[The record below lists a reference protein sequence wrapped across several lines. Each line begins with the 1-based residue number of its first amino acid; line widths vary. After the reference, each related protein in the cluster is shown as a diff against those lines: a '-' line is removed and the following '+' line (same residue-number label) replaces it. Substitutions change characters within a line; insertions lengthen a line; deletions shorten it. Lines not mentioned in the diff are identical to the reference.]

1 MKKIYSLTIA
11 ILISC
16 QLFAQAPNKMSYQAV
31 IRNSSN
37 NLVASKGIGMQVS
50 ILQGSATGTAVYVER
65 HFPNTNANGLA
76 SIEIGTGTLVSGSFS
91 TINWAN
97 GPYFIKTETD
107 INGGATYTITG
118 TSELMSVPYALFA
131 ANSAPGPQGLQGP
144 QGIQG
149 IKGDTGVRGLQ
160 GIQGIQGIQGVK
172 GDSGARGLQGI
183 QGIKGDSGLRGIQ
196 GIQGIQGIKG
206 DSGARGLQG
215 IQGIQG
221 VKGDTGARGLN
232 GDTAWA
238 MAGTV
243 IYNKNSGN
251 VGIGTTTPQSKLSV
265 GTSSQFQVDSIG
277 NLRKI
282 NNVPTS
288 FPATQG
294 SNGQVLT
301 NNGSGNLSWSAVS
314 NLQKSGSVV
323 LLDTYDTSMLSAGY
337 TFLTKIQT
345 TGQKKLADSASW
357 QWGDEFPIVGAPAI
371 SANQPRTIWT
381 GSEVIVLDNY
391 GSNLTGGGKYNP
403 ITNSWTSIS
412 TIGAPTNRNDYT
424 AVWTGTEVIIWGG
437 DSNYNRTNSGYRYN
451 PTTNA
456 WAAISNIGA
465 PTPRGSHTAVWTGTE
480 MIIWG
485 GDSSNYYNSPTNT
498 GGRYNPITNSWATL
512 PILNAPSARMIHSAI
527 WTGTE
532 MIIWRGDSVFD
543 YSYYSINNGGRYN
556 PSTNSWSAL
565 STLNAPV
572 LRKRYSIVWT
582 GTEMIIWGG
591 DSGNYYN
598 SATKSGGRYNPS
610 TNTWT
615 TTSNFGTP
623 SKRSG
628 HVALWTGNRMIVWG
642 GSNGQNDGGIYNPL
656 TNTWASTSLINAPA
670 DSYGLPAFWTG
681 TEMIFMNYTLN
692 NTKRFSRF
700 APTLGGYENIYMY
713 LFRKN

>member
-1 MKKIYSLTIA
+1 MKKIYSFIIA
-11 ILISC
+11 ILFSS

-65 HFPNTNANGLA
+65 HFPTTNANGLA
-76 SIEIGTGTLVSGSFS
+76 NIEIGTGTLVSGSFS

-131 ANSAPGPQGLQGP
+131 ANSAPGPQGLQGI

-149 IKGDTGVRGLQ
+149 IKGDTGVRGIN
-160 GIQGIQGIQGVK
+160 GSQGIQGVK
-172 GDSGARGLQGI
+172 GDSGARGL
-183 QGIKGDSGLRGIQ
+183 
-196 GIQGIQGIKG
+196 
-206 DSGARGLQG
+206 
-215 IQGIQG
+215 QGIQG

-243 IYNKNSGN
+243 IYNKNNGN
-251 VGIGTTTPQSKLSV
+251 VGIGTNAPQSKLSV

-314 NLQKSGSVV
+314 NMQKSGSVV

-357 QWGDEFPIVGAPAI
+357 QWGDEIPIVGAPTI
-371 SANQPRTIWT
+371 SGNQSSSIWT
-381 GSEVIVLDNY
+381 GSELIVFD
-391 GSNLTGGGKYNP
+391 GGGKYNP
-403 ITNSWTSIS
+403 VTNTWSSIS
-412 TIGAPTNRNDYT
+412 TIGAPIFRSGYSL
-424 AVWTGTEVIIWGG
+424 VWTGTEVIIWGG
-437 DSNYNRTNSGYRYN
+437 DSASQNIYRTNSGYRYN
-451 PTTNA
+451 PT
-456 WAAISNIGA
+456 SNTWSNMTTIGA
-465 PTPRGSHTAVWTGTE
+465 PYKRSFHTAIWTGTE

-485 GDSSNYYNSPTNT
+485 GDSIYQAVDGTSYFRIANS
-498 GGRYNPITNSWATL
+498 
-512 PILNAPSARMIHSAI
+512 
-527 WTGTE
+527 
-532 MIIWRGDSVFD
+532 
-543 YSYYSINNGGRYN
+543 GGRYN
-556 PSTNSWSAL
+556 PSTNSWTAL
-565 STLNAPV
+565 PILNAPSA
-572 LRKRYSIVWT
+572 RKIHSAIWS

-591 DSGNYYN
+591 DTSLSYTSYRTN
-598 SATKSGGRYNPS
+598 SGGRYNPS
-610 TNTWT
+610 TNSWAALPILNSPSARKIHSAIWSGTEMIIWGGDTSNNKPTNSGGRYNPSNNTWT
-615 TTSNFGTP
+615 ATTQANAP
-623 SKRSG
+623 SSRNS
-628 HVALWTGNRMIVWG
+628 HTAIWTGNGMIVWG
-642 GSNGQNDGGIYNPL
+642 GSVNQNDGGTYNPL
-656 TNTWASTSLINAPA
+656 TNTWASSSLINAPA
-670 DSYGLPAFWTG
+670 DDYYSIKFWTG
-681 TEMIFMNYTLN
+681 TEMIIFNTYTLSG
-692 NTKRFSRF
+692 KRFSRF
-700 APTLGGYENIYMY
+700 APTLGSYENIYMY